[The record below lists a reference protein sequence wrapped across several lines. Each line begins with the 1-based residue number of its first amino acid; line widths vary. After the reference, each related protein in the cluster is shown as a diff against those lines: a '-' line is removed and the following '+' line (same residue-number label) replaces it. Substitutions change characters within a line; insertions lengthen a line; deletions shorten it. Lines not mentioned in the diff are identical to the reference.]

1 MSLTNL
7 VRRIIKRRVDPTKVA
22 VVRIAIGIT
31 ATICALDEWPKMS
44 RVLAPGI
51 LPLPFVEWLP
61 RLSLKALPFLIAGW
75 LGAAVGLTLG
85 WKTRFCGTVLFC
97 LTGYTLLL
105 DQQTYSNHL
114 YLLLIIVLLLTL
126 ADSGAV
132 LSVDAHGRGRRENIP
147 AWPLLLLKI
156 QVTVVYGFSA
166 LAKVTDEYLS
176 GTVLSRNLRQSGFL
190 VVPQSWRVPAAMS
203 FVAVTSIVLEL
214 FLALGLWFSRLQLIA
229 LLTCVVFHALL
240 MATLNSHRVGLGIFA
255 VEMIALYLLSI
266 DASYVRGWKG
276 SILGVQ
282 LTAEKPGGALS
293 SRRKHDHLTP

>member
-7 VRRIIKRRVDPTKVA
+7 LRRIIKDRADPRRVA
-22 VVRIAIGIT
+22 AVRIVIGIN
-31 ATICALDEWPKMS
+31 AMICALDEWRKLS

-61 RLSLKALPFLIAGW
+61 RLSLKALPLFMVAW
-75 LGAAVGLTLG
+75 LGAAISFTIG
-85 WKTRFCGTVLFC
+85 WKTRFAGALLFC

-114 YLLLIIVLLLTL
+114 YLLVLIVLLLTI

-132 LSVDAHGRGRRENIP
+132 FALEAQGRGRWKSIP

-156 QVTVVYGFSA
+156 QVSVVYGFSA
-166 LAKVTDEYLS
+166 LAKITPGYLS

-203 FVAVTSIVLEL
+203 FVAVISIVLEL
-214 FLALGLWFSRLQLIA
+214 FLALGLWVSRLHLIA
-229 LLTCVVFHALL
+229 VLTCVVFHALL
-240 MATLNSHRVGLGIFA
+240 IATLNSHRVALGIFA
-255 VEMIALYLLSI
+255 VEMIALYSLFL
-266 DASYVRGWKG
+266 DASYVRGWMG
-276 SILGVQ
+276 SRLGVRP
-282 LTAEKPGGALS
+282 TAEKFGKALS
-293 SRRKHDHLTP
+293 SWRKQDRLTP